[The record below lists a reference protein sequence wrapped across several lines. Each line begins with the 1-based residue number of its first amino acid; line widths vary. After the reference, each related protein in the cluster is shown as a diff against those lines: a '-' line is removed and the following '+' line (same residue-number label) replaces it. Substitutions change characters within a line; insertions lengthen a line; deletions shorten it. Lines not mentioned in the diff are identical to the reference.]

1 MKMSIVNKTLCVV
14 SLATLM
20 GVPLSALAAKDVKL
34 GVASTFT
41 TMDPYDAN
49 DTLSQN
55 AVRSFYEGLFKLDKD
70 MALQNVLC
78 ESYEVSDDGLVYTLK
93 LKQGVKFHDGTD
105 FNAAAVKANF
115 DRITNPDN
123 HLKRYILYKNIAKT
137 EPLDDYTVK
146 ITLHEPFSAFI
157 NQLAHPSAVM
167 ISPAALAK
175 GNQEVA
181 FHPVGTGPF
190 VFKEWKQTD
199 YMKVEKNPNYW
210 KPGYPK
216 VDSITWMPVID
227 NNTRSAVIQTGE
239 VDWAY
244 PIAFEQAKLLE
255 EKKDTI
261 EVISSPSIVQ
271 RYMSINTLVKPF
283 DNLKVRQALNYAVNK
298 EALAKVVFNGYAIAS
313 PGYVPPQVD
322 YAVDMGGWPY
332 DPKKARELLK
342 EAGYP
347 NGFETVL
354 WSGYNHTTGQKVIQF
369 LQQQLAQVGIK
380 AKVQALEAGQR
391 VSQVESVQDPKQ
403 AGVRLYYIGWSS
415 STGEADWAIRPL
427 LATEAWPP
435 KMSNT
440 AYYSNEIVDKALID
454 ALNTTDRAKKAELY
468 KTAQEQLWKDCPW
481 VPLVVEINVSAQNKR
496 LKGMYVMPDG
506 GYDFTEI
513 DLAE

>member
-1 MKMSIVNKTLCVV
+1 MKMSIVNKTLCVI

-20 GVPLSALAAKDVKL
+20 GVPVSALAAKDVKL
-34 GVASTFT
+34 GVSSTFT

-55 AVRSFYEGLFKLDKD
+55 AVRSFYEGLFKMDKD

-175 GNQEVA
+175 GNQHVA
-181 FHPVGTGPF
+181 FNPVGTGPF

-210 KPGYPK
+210 KQGYPK
-216 VDSITWMPVID
+216 VDSITWMPIID

-239 VDWAY
+239 VDWVY
-244 PIAFEQAKLLE
+244 PIPFEQAKLLE
-255 EKKDTI
+255 GKKDLLD
-261 EVISSPSIVQ
+261 VVAAPSIVQ
-271 RYMSINTLVKPF
+271 RYMSMNMLVKPF
-283 DNLKVRQALNYAVNK
+283 DDLKVRQALNYAINK
-298 EALAKVVFNGYAIAS
+298 EALAKVAFNGFALPAT
-313 PGYVPPQVD
+313 GYVPMAVD

-332 DPKKARELLK
+332 DPKKARELLA

-354 WSGYNHTTGQKVIQF
+354 WSAYNHTTAQKVIQF
-369 LQQQLAQVGIK
+369 LQQQLAQVGVK

-427 LATEAWPP
+427 LSTEAWPP

-440 AYYSNEIVDKALID
+440 SYYSSEIVDKALID

-481 VPLVVEINVSAQNKR
+481 VPLVTEINVSAKLKR
-496 LKGMYVMPDG
+496 LSGMYVMPDG

-513 DLAE
+513 DLAQ